1 MALDFTSLERAV
13 ARLSEGLLR
22 HRAEPADEQLR
33 DGLIQ
38 RFEFTYDLSHKML
51 RRALEAAAAIPAEI
65 DQMSFPTLVRTGYEQ
80 GLLEQGWPAWEAY
93 RKMRNI
99 TSHTYDEAQASA
111 VVAMIP
117 EFLDE
122 ARFLVGRLSDG
133 GVR

>member
-1 MALDFTSLERAV
+1 MSLDFTPLERAV
-13 ARLSEGLLR
+13 ARLSEGLSR
-22 HRAEPADEQLR
+22 HQAEPADTQLR

-51 RRALEAAAAIPAEI
+51 RRALEAAAATPGEI
-65 DQMSFPTLVRTGYEQ
+65 DRMSFPTLVRTGYEQ

-99 TSHTYDEAQASA
+99 TSHTYDETRASA

-117 EFLDE
+117 EFLGE
-122 ARFLVGRLSDG
+122 VRFLVDRLIG
-133 GVR
+133 GEAQ

>member
-1 MALDFTSLERAV
+1 MTINITPLERAV
-13 ARLSEGLLR
+13 ARLEEGLAR
-22 HRAEPADEQLR
+22 HRAEPADSQLR

-51 RRALEAAAAIPAEI
+51 RRALEAAAAAPAEI
-65 DQMSFPTLVRTGYEQ
+65 DRMSFPTLIRTGYEQ
-80 GLLEQGWPAWEAY
+80 GLLERGWPEWEAY

-99 TSHTYDEAQASA
+99 TSHTYDEAQANA

-117 EFLDE
+117 EFLE
-122 ARFLVGRLSDG
+122 VAQNLVGRLSDG